1 MPRIREVFSQAA
13 VNYAGLLS
21 GLQWEELQLGRK
33 LKEITIKMLERCNCT
48 AYQICIKILHD
59 QLPTITQG
67 IVKLT
72 SKYKTL

>member
-1 MPRIREVFSQAA
+1 MPRIRETFSQAA
-13 VNYAGLLS
+13 VNYARLLS
-21 GLQWEELQLGRK
+21 GLQREKLQLGSK

-59 QLPTITQG
+59 QLPTITER